1 MSQVSFNLKSCV
13 LRVLLKLNV
22 LNWFIVEADKS
33 TVNACGGVLVN
44 KFYVITAGHCV
55 KGVALESAVT
65 LKYARMG
72 EYDITTDKDCLQE
85 VNGQLDC
92 ADAPVD
98 YDIEK
103 IIPHPLYNPN
113 HPSKHHDIAILRLSQ
128 AVKYTD
134 FIQPICLPTKEFN
147 IGLVVG

>member
-1 MSQVSFNLKSCV
+1 MSI
-13 LRVLLKLNV
+13 RVLIKLNTF
-22 LNWFIVEADKS
+22 NWFIVETDKS

-55 KGVALESAVT
+55 KGEALESAVT

-85 VNGQLDC
+85 MNGQLDC

-147 IGLVVG
+147 KGLVVG